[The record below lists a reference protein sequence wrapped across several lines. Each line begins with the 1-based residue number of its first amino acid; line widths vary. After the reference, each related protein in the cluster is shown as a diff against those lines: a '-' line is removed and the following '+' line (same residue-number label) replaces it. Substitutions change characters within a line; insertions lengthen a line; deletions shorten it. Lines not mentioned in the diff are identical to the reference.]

1 MGGDDAPLRDPSR
14 GAAVPIQ
21 GKACTGSFMGRLSF
35 ARTPDPQFVLHS
47 HVHVMSSGR
56 VVTALESCA
65 KGFVFTNTN
74 DSNVGGAV
82 KTRIGPDM
90 CARRRERV
98 SFLDVFHS
106 GRVHTTLDSHVTV
119 LSTQTHT
126 QSHTL
131 WSLQTAHGTLLC
143 VE

>member
-1 MGGDDAPLRDPSR
+1 M
-14 GAAVPIQ
+14 PIQ

-90 CARRRERV
+90 CARRRGRV
-98 SFLDVFHS
+98 FLDVFQHTEPHTSERVTTRQVS
-106 GRVHTTLDSHVTV
+106 GF
-119 LSTQTHT
+119 
-126 QSHTL
+126 QSDLAEDTC
-131 WSLQTAHGTLLC
+131 SRTNCAQPFA
-143 VE
+143 VEGYALGPSV